1 MGVYLIIFGTRGVTY
16 TRGQGTFHCP
26 ACGEAPY
33 RVRRVR
39 RFFTLYFVPL
49 IPLDL
54 LGEYVEC
61 RRCKD
66 TFKPAILEL
75 SPGAADF
82 EAEFPVV
89 TRRLMALMALAD
101 GEVSDEEL
109 ETVREI
115 YNDLAKEDLS
125 RDEIAEEIEAAR
137 DDRRSVEDYTR
148 SVIGSLNDRGKELVL
163 SAALMVA
170 AADGEFR
177 DEERELV
184 GKIGDALE
192 MSSAHV
198 KGVIAELL
206 ASAEA

>member
-16 TRGQGTFHCP
+16 TRGQGTFRCP
-26 ACGEAPY
+26 ACGEAEY

-39 RFFTLYFVPL
+39 RFFTLYFLPL

-61 RRCKD
+61 QSCKD
-66 TFKPAILEL
+66 TYKAAILEM
-75 SPGAADF
+75 SPSAADF
-82 EAEFPVV
+82 EAEFQVV

-115 YNDLAKEDLS
+115 YNDLAKKDLS
-125 RDEIAEEIEAAR
+125 TAEIAEEIEAAR
-137 DDRRSVEDYTR
+137 TDGRSVEDYTR

-177 DEERELV
+177 EEERDLV

-192 MSSAHV
+192 MSAAHV
-198 KGVIAELL
+198 RGVIAELL
-206 ASAEA
+206 ASAEP